1 MTLYELLSEAQY
13 LLTFS
18 IYVTDKNY
26 QNFLIAKGTRPELMK
41 NDFELYGEEVFQHL
55 MHKVDYF
62 KVTPN
67 GQMEVYIKD
76 EFYKGGIV

>member
-1 MTLYELLSEAQY
+1 
-13 LLTFS
+13 
-18 IYVTDKNY
+18 
-26 QNFLIAKGTRPELMK
+26 MK